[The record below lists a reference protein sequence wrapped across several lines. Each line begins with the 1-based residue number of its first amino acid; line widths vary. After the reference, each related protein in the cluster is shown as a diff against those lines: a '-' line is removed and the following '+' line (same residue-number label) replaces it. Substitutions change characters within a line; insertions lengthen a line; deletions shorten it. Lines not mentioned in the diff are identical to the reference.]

1 MRIPFQLSI
10 LASAVVLAGCGG
22 GGGGPGGSVNTGTGY
37 VRSSVSYATPSQ
49 INAYAPLEGTGVNA
63 VVSDVFV
70 KDLNNDSVDEVVV
83 GGRMSQPATAATW
96 RNTNLQ
102 LYGWNTGS
110 FTNETSSWFSGS
122 DNVIVGSEP
131 SIKFGDF
138 DGDGNIDMFS
148 APSTDMSAKYG
159 NAVVFRNSGSDTF
172 TRSTIATAAG
182 DSWTH
187 DSWVGDLN
195 GDGRDDIVM
204 SNIGGDRNLVVNYG
218 NADGTFSTYYGT
230 TPGGS
235 GISIADYMG
244 NGTKTIILTDTA
256 TSVQSDTKLFS
267 FTTSGADTLAL
278 TEIATL
284 PTSYFYNGNFT
295 AELATA
301 GNAPH
306 EIRNF
311 SMDFNNDGVMDVVV
325 VSNLSGNDI
334 NMSAMQFLRND
345 GGGSF
350 TDVTDSVLVNYDHD
364 IQASYQPVI
373 VDINND
379 GLDDILLSTSDD
391 MATGYH
397 DATRVLVQTSD
408 GKFVQKYDDVFKDF
422 YNQVYNSTSNALN
435 WAQPINIVV
444 GPGGEKY
451 LFTTV
456 MYNDSGNVK
465 AHTYLAKIGTTGT
478 ISAQS
483 AADVIAANWPYL
495 SAPEVNDVLART
507 SPLSFNGTPVVDL
520 ASALQPVGDLT
531 INSVR
536 LGGSISAP
544 GLNTD
549 MFNGIQSLDALGR
562 NYTVDLGVLAHNG
575 MNAPTTV
582 NNYVEAQSWSSN
594 FITNEVNDG
603 IQAYGNN
610 NQYTTGYSSGDDL
623 RWGFSHT
630 RIDGYSPWLSMSGV
644 FGEVKSSDITEFTL
658 YKKHDNSWAQLGIN
672 RTQTD
677 ITPGIITDVK
687 PIDAIYMVAGHKF
700 DGWLKGFEVMTGIE
714 PKIIAGSLGVKL
726 PKSVDNSG
734 NVMYSYDNVNL
745 KNTIRRFTKVNY
757 TYNFP
762 YDGKIKIGGSLG
774 DTGISNTVM
783 TIEMP
788 L

>member
-1 MRIPFQLSI
+1 MRVPFQLSI

-22 GGGGPGGSVNTGTGY
+22 GGGGPGGSNVNTT
-37 VRSSVSYATPSQ
+37 VRSSVSYATPSV
-49 INAYAPLEGTGVNA
+49 INSYTPMDGTGVNA

-70 KDLNNDSVDEVVV
+70 KDLNNDNVDEVVV
-83 GGRMSQPATAATW
+83 GGRLTQPATAATW
-96 RNTNLQ
+96 RNTNMQ

-110 FTNETSSWFSGS
+110 FTNETTTWFSGT

-148 APSTDMSAKYG
+148 APSTDMSELYG
-159 NAVVFRNSGSDTF
+159 NAVVFRNSGSNSF
-172 TRSTIATAAG
+172 TRSNIATTAG

-204 SNIGGDRNLVVNYG
+204 SNIGGDHNLVVNYG
-218 NADGTFSTYYGT
+218 NADGTFSTYYGA

-235 GISIADYMG
+235 GISVADYLGDGSM
-244 NGTKTIILTDTA
+244 TIVLTDTA
-256 TSVQSDTKLFS
+256 TTVQSDTKLFS
-267 FTTSGADTLAL
+267 FTTSGTDTLSL
-278 TEIATL
+278 TEVATL
-284 PTSYFYNGNFT
+284 PASYFYRSEFDSVR
-295 AELATA
+295 ATA
-301 GNAPH
+301 GWDPH

-311 SMDFNNDGVMDVVV
+311 TMDFNNDGVQDVVV

-350 TDVTDSVLVNYDHD
+350 TDVTDSVLVNYDHN

-373 VDINND
+373 IDVNND
-379 GLDDILLSTSDD
+379 GLDDILLSGSDD

-397 DATRVLVQTSD
+397 DATRVLIQTSD
-408 GKFVQKYDDVFKDF
+408 GKFVQKYDEVFSDF
-422 YNQVYNSTSNALN
+422 YNQIYNSTSNAIN

-444 GPGGEKY
+444 GPAGEKY
-451 LFTTV
+451 LFSTV
-456 MYNDSGNVK
+456 MYTEGGNVK
-465 AHTYLAKIGTTGT
+465 AHTYLARVGTTGT

-483 AADVIAANWPYL
+483 AADVISANWPYL
-495 SAPEVNDVLART
+495 SAPEVNAVLAST
-507 SPLSFNGTPVVDL
+507 SPLSLDGVQVLDL
-520 ASALQPVGDLT
+520 SSALQPVGDLT

-544 GLNTD
+544 GLNAD
-549 MFNGIQSLDALGR
+549 MFNGLQSMDALGR
-562 NYTVDLGVLAHNG
+562 NYTVDLGVLTHNG
-575 MNAPTTV
+575 MNTPSTV

-594 FITNEVNDG
+594 FVVNG
-603 IQAYGNN
+603 SANGLSAYGNN

-630 RIDGYSPWLSMSGV
+630 HIDGYSPWLSMSGV
-644 FGEVKSSDITEFTL
+644 FGEVNSSDITEVTL
-658 YKKHDNSWAQLGIN
+658 YKNFGNSWAQLGIT

-677 ITPGIITDVK
+677 ITPGLITK
-687 PIDAIYMVAGHKF
+687 ATPIDAAYLVAGHKF
-700 DGWLKGFEVMTGIE
+700 DEWMEGFEVMTGIE
-714 PKIIAGSLGVKL
+714 PKIIAGQLGVKI
-726 PKSVDNSG
+726 PERVDNSG
-734 NVMYSYDNVNL
+734 QLLYNYDTIDL
-745 KNTIRRFTKVNY
+745 KNKIKKFARVNY
-757 TYNFP
+757 TYEMN
-762 YDGKIKIGGSLG
+762 YDAKVKVGSAV
-774 DTGISNTVM
+774 DETGVTNANITL
-783 TIEMP
+783 EMP